1 MTTAES
7 LLTLQDV
14 DSVIDRM
21 THRLSDIKAA
31 LHETDELIAARA
43 ALRRAEEVVV
53 RQRAERKDLE
63 LADASL
69 EARIKQADQR
79 LYSGSVKNPKE
90 LLDLQNDIA
99 SLKKQKN
106 TLDDQLFAVMLALE
120 DAEAEL
126 KACSD
131 TFTRVEAEWRAS
143 QGDLVTELTE
153 LEQELAAKTAEQTTA
168 RALLRAPDLT
178 QYDQLRRRKGGLAVV
193 ELEGSICG
201 ACGVRVAA
209 HILQQLSQADHLA
222 RCSNCERILVRV

>member
-1 MTTAES
+1 MTTAET
-7 LLTLQDV
+7 LLTLQEI
-14 DSVIDRM
+14 DSVIDRV
-21 THRLSDIKAA
+21 TRRLADIKAA

-43 ALRRAEEVVV
+43 ALRRAEEAIV
-53 RQRAERKDLE
+53 RKRAERKDLE

-79 LYSGSVKNPKE
+79 LYSGIVKNPKE

-120 DAEAEL
+120 DAETEL
-126 KACSD
+126 KICSD
-131 TFTRVEAEWRAS
+131 TFTRVEAEWRAG
-143 QGDLVTELTE
+143 QGDLATELTQ
-153 LEQELAAKTAEQTTA
+153 LEQELAAKTAEQTAT
-168 RALLRAPDLT
+168 RTLLRASELT
-178 QYDQLRRRKGGLAVV
+178 QYDQLRRRKAGVAVV

-209 HILQQLSQADHLA
+209 HVLQQLSQSDHLA